1 MGCEYTLD
9 NEFIYRL
16 KIMGQNSDIIIS
28 KILSK
33 EFFDLLEEYYY
44 SFENEV
50 KNNDSTI
57 NSSFINNNDE
67 FLYLKNSKISNFN
80 FSRIKDII
88 TFYTIYDIYLYAKN
102 KTNNFLKDF
111 NDFLLIYFHLINVKQ
126 EIIIIKLLLQL
137 II

>member
-1 MGCEYTLD
+1 
-9 NEFIYRL
+9 
-16 KIMGQNSDIIIS
+16 MGQNSDIIIS

-88 TFYTIYDIYLYAKN
+88 TYYTIYDIYLYAKN